1 MRNDATV
8 KVEARGEREILITRD
23 FNAPA
28 QVVFE
33 AWTKPEHVRHW
44 RGCFGSTMTACEIDL
59 RPGGAWRHILRMPD
73 GSEHPFRGVYREI
86 TPPQRLVYSEC
97 YDMPGIGSPEWL
109 TTVTFEERDCQTKLT
124 MTLLHGS

>member
-23 FNAPA
+23 FKAPA

-59 RPGGAWRHILRMPD
+59 RPAGPGATSCACRMAASIRSEASIARLPRPSAWCIRSVTTCLALEVRN
-73 GSEHPFRGVYREI
+73 GSRQSR
-86 TPPQRLVYSEC
+86 SKN
-97 YDMPGIGSPEWL
+97 GIARRSS
-109 TTVTFEERDCQTKLT
+109 R
-124 MTLLHGS
+124 